1 MSRSNRIIIA
11 ATLAVLLIITATSAW
26 AAPLFQDNGGLTG
39 SVPPIPLE
47 VIPVTGDQNCP
58 NGFVAYTRTAIFTGC
73 IRLVEWVDDP
83 VKTYIGAPEAMAFYG
98 DTFTVTAEA
107 LYPIIEACY
116 AYPPGYAEKNVQI
129 YRLKTEF
136 TPFEWIAVPDP
147 DTTIR
152 PGMICVT
159 SPSGIF
165 TLLGNK

>member
-1 MSRSNRIIIA
+1 MNRKNRIIITA
-11 ATLAVLLIITATSAW
+11 AVAVLLIFTATGAW
-26 AAPLFQDNGGLTG
+26 AAPIFQGNGVINGT
-39 SVPPIPLE
+39 VPPIPAA
-47 VIPVTGDQNCP
+47 VIPVTGGEKCP
-58 NGFVAYTRTAIFTGC
+58 NGFVAYTRTAIFIGC

-83 VKTYIGAPEAMAFYG
+83 VKTYIGPPEGMAFYG

-116 AYPPGYAEKNVQI
+116 AYPPGFAEKDVQI
-129 YRLKTEF
+129 YRLRTEF
-136 TPFEWIAVPDP
+136 SPLAWIQVPDP
-147 DTTIR
+147 DTTLR